1 MILKQKSRPT
11 FSIWTF
17 LGCPF
22 SKNFLDFLKMGFLIL
37 YNKCPEGLK
46 DAPPTKYETVTY
58 RRGCFYRLVYD
69 VDKNIMCEFL
79 DEKSSLYSLFN
90 PLVQSV
96 LWGRLRLVVLLV
108 HSGQLRRLF
117 RLSHPSRKDHA
128 SLVFQSNP

>member
-1 MILKQKSRPT
+1 
-11 FSIWTF
+11 
-17 LGCPF
+17 
-22 SKNFLDFLKMGFLIL
+22 
-37 YNKCPEGLK
+37 
-46 DAPPTKYETVTY
+46 
-58 RRGCFYRLVYD
+58 
-69 VDKNIMCEFL
+69 MCEFL

-96 LWGRLRLVVLLV
+96 LWGRLRLVVLLVHSGRLRLVVLLV